1 MLPKPLKWAILL
13 IAIYFFY
20 KTFILKKEDFDLVPA
35 IGPNGTITDVKN
47 LLPGVFYQRATLK
60 DGVRNTETPALNGG
74 STCTEFPST
83 IYIPVTPVDAVC
95 NLGTNNIKAYAP
107 ITETLAQCPIVNG
120 VPIKTLNKIND
131 VNAFN
136 NATTTTQAQFG
147 GRDCFTQ
154 RQAALPSTSQFPC
167 TSSIQSSCDLAT
179 VTKVYNP
186 SSVAD
191 SFSTCNVN
199 VGGVFNK
206 AIGKW
211 SDSEI
216 NTRATL
222 TSGINGGATCS
233 AQAATLPATAN
244 FPCGPIQSSCDLAT
258 ITKVY
263 NPSSVSD
270 NFSTCNVN
278 VGGVFNKAISKW
290 SDSEINARA
299 TTTAGIN
306 GGSTCSAQA
315 ATLPA
320 TRNFPCG
327 PINSDCDLATDTKV
341 YNPSSVSDT
350 FSTCS
355 INVGGVWNKSIAKL
369 TPPEID
375 TRATRTAAINGGATC
390 SAQAATLPANK
401 NFPCGPVNASCVG
414 NDPSGIKS
422 NVNSNYNVTTN
433 LMNTPI
439 IDTSAFWST
448 CKPPGYTLGSNET
461 FANCCSRKST
471 GGFSTGI
478 SISGMPSFGAIGSY
492 GGATSTS
499 TSTSPNVC
507 I

>member
-20 KTFILKKEDFDLVPA
+20 KTFILKKEDFDLVPP
-35 IGPNGTITDVKN
+35 IGPNGTVTDVKN

-60 DGVRNTETPALNGG
+60 SGITNTQTPALNGG

-95 NLGTNNIKAYAP
+95 NLGTNNINAYSP
-107 ITETLAQCPIVNG
+107 ITETLGQCPIVNG
-120 VPIKTLNKIND
+120 VPTKTLNKITD

-136 NATTTTQAQFG
+136 NATTTTPAQFG

-167 TSSIQSSCDLAT
+167 TSSIPSNCDLST

-216 NTRATL
+216 NARAT
-222 TSGINGGATCS
+222 TIAGINGGATCS
-233 AQAATLPATAN
+233 AQA
-244 FPCGPIQSSCDLAT
+244 S
-258 ITKVY
+258 
-263 NPSSVSD
+263 
-270 NFSTCNVN
+270 
-278 VGGVFNKAISKW
+278 
-290 SDSEINARA
+290 
-299 TTTAGIN
+299 
-306 GGSTCSAQA
+306 
-315 ATLPA
+315 TLPA

-341 YNPSSVSDT
+341 YNPSSVADT

-369 TPPEID
+369 TPAEID
-375 TRATRTAAINGGATC
+375 TRATRTAAINDGATC
-390 SAQAATLPANK
+390 SAQAATLPSNK
-401 NFPCGPVNASCVG
+401 NFPCGPVNATCVG

-422 NVNSNYNVTTN
+422 NVNSNYNITTN
-433 LMNTPI
+433 LMMTPV

-461 FANCCSRKST
+461 LAICCSRKST
-471 GGFSTGI
+471 GGISTGI
-478 SISGMPSFGAIGSY
+478 SISGFGGISSY
-492 GGATSTS
+492 GGAT

-507 I
+507 L